1 MKVSDYKYATQ
12 YILYVGK
19 HFKKERKKERKKEK
33 MNRIKKILVFT
44 IIILAFQSCKIVSG
58 LIELNR
64 KNAEVHSYNL
74 ADKDIKF
81 ISMHHM
87 GKKEFYD
94 DVTNIIKEY
103 KSKGYVVYYEL
114 ISTDFTKDTELKN
127 TIRRKVRK
135 LKGFSGTYK
144 ENAPDGFA
152 EKYISQP
159 KYTDLGTD
167 STDIRADVNY
177 LELINEWEKQNGII
191 ELDSLDLNTPF
202 TEKFNKRINYTK
214 KQYNA
219 IFIEYRNKHLINL
232 IKNSSS
238 NKILVIYGKGHR
250 KNFKKQ
256 LKQLNKLTK

>member
-1 MKVSDYKYATQ
+1 M
-12 YILYVGK
+12 I
-19 HFKKERKKERKKEK
+19 
-33 MNRIKKILVFT
+33 KILVFA
-44 IIILAFQSCKIVSG
+44 IIVLAFQSCKIVNG

-94 DVTNIIKEY
+94 DVTGIIKEY
-103 KSKGYVVYYEL
+103 KDKGYVVFYEL
-114 ISTDFTKDTELKN
+114 ISTDFTKDPELRN

-144 ENAPDGFA
+144 ENAPDSFA
-152 EKYISQP
+152 EKYVSQP

-177 LELINEWEKQNGII
+177 LEMIDEWEKQNGVIV
-191 ELDSLDLNTPF
+191 LDSLDLNTPF
-202 TEKFNKRINYTK
+202 TEKFNKGVDYTTE
-214 KQYNA
+214 QYKA
-219 IFIEYRNKHLINL
+219 IFIEYRNTYLINM
-232 IKNSSS
+232 IKESSS
-238 NKILVIYGKGHR
+238 KKILVIW
-250 KNFKKQ
+250 
-256 LKQLNKLTK
+256 